1 MWIAE
6 GENGKFA
13 FQNVYTGRYIE
24 PNGSMVRVYNTVT
37 DNGYRF
43 DILNSTC
50 EGYYDIR
57 SYVSGEW
64 FMSCSY
70 DGKILSWFAGEGSEP
85 TVSEWTFEKVAIT
98 QEEIDEARRRYTS
111 DTQFSEDVVLYYT
124 RFSDLFN
131 DDSCTDLKS
140 TYKSMTDE
148 QMLNT
153 MEGFP
158 QIYIDIA
165 LKIKNGTWG
174 EYEKEFRTATYKPY
188 SDADNWGSFLKANPY
203 SKLNAP
209 TGITAKKGDILLV
222 FVDKEINSPSSLYL
236 EEIEGNNVFSSAS
249 VELKKGLNLIT
260 ATKGGSLFVTY
271 KVDTYRTTDTP
282 VLADYPDVNIHIE
295 GGTLNGYFDKSR
307 HTNEDWVKMQ
317 NLILKHDIV
326 NVKGEHAM
334 FHMHRDKVTAICP
347 DNIYESIDWW
357 DTIVMWEKELMGA
370 TQYADRW
377 NNMMLCAD
385 GEGQYM
391 FATYYYTYY
400 EYSTLKDILPK
411 DRVFANPGFAWGPAH
426 EIGHMNQG
434 AINIVSCTEV
444 SNNLFSNMVVQR
456 MGKTTTRGQK
466 MDVCYNDWKNHIP
479 FPLRGEVFSKTRMYW
494 QLYLYF
500 HEAGHDK
507 TFYPRLFEYLRETPL
522 SGTSGVNAKFNQL
535 RFAEACCEIAQMDLS
550 EFFEAWGFFIPMKNA
565 FVGDYGHHW
574 VYLLEEDAKASKARM
589 QKYEKKGGH
598 LMFLEDRIRKSPQ
611 KKSPFSDGKGYRA
624 NYADWDGERI
634 ADPKIGIYGQWMDY
648 IDESV
653 KAQGYYYA
661 VSQGVV
667 LIKEAENAGG
677 ALGFKLYNAETG
689 ELLTYTNKKS
699 MKVPSSAQGA
709 MLKVVAAQADGTDY
723 VVPHASQG
731 PAEMQKEALKGSI
744 GKAQVIL
751 NKIAADEVSVGRYYP
766 EAVANL
772 QELTN
777 KAIEAYSATV
787 NNSEYSY
794 AEWSMIIDEECNK
807 VLNNED
813 ARVLIKEGAT
823 FKMKSYRANY
833 RSYYLVGNYPNADKT
848 QNDEKDPVEWEIEYA
863 GAPGEYYLK
872 SASTGYYITEIG
884 VGGIGLATKEQV
896 DAIKFTVAYT
906 DAATVKFISVDD
918 ENMAVGLYDGGKV
931 AGIPVDDSG
940 AEWTVEIVKNNTA
953 EFYTQA
959 LEELM
964 AEANIKITE
973 VLNLDSLN
981 TMNIFNDNII
991 VLDNNLN
998 TYALDLL
1005 QTYYEV
1011 SEKAEAASVAQKQ
1024 KYVDTLRKQLL
1035 GVEGRYLLIAP
1046 IVTAGERVVWHYI
1059 ISNKTEKI
1067 VGISTSGRNKG
1078 VLTSVTD
1085 YETDDVLWSFVSTGK
1100 ANEYKLYNAGQKG
1113 FVYKKGTS
1121 ELRVSATED
1130 YLPVT
1135 VKYDA
1140 EVGGLVL
1147 SAAGRYFNE
1156 STSSVSLG
1164 ITNNTVYR
1172 IQTALI
1178 ETNKEVADVITVI
1191 ESVLPEANGN
1201 DAIYDLGGR
1210 RVEKPTRG
1218 IFIQNGKKVLVK

>member
-1 MWIAE
+1 MRLKFYLFAVLAMLFSTASAQLETGKVYRIKNAIYGPYVHEDPVTHLLRGDKQDNGNDKYAQMWIAE

-85 TVSEWTFEKVAIT
+85 TVSEWTFEEVAIT
-98 QEEIDEARRRYTS
+98 QEEIDEARRKYTS

-124 RFSDLFN
+124 RFRDLFN

-158 QIYIDIA
+158 QVYIDIA

-188 SDADNWGSFLKANPY
+188 SNADNWGSFLRANPY

-209 TGITAKKGDILLV
+209 TGITANKGDVLLV

-236 EEIEGNNVFSSAS
+236 EEVEGNNVFSSAS

-260 ATKGGSLFVTY
+260 ATKGGSLFITY

-426 EIGHMNQG
+426 EIGHMNQA

-466 MDVCYNDWKNHIP
+466 MDVCYNDWREKVP

-535 RFAEACCEIAQMDLS
+535 RFAEACCEVAQMDLS
-550 EFFEAWGFFIPMKNA
+550 EFFEVWGFFEPMDNA
-565 FVGDYGHHW
+565 NVNDYSSYY
-574 VYLLEEDAKASKARM
+574 VTLTEEDAEASRKRM
-589 QKYEKKGGH
+589 QQYSRKGGH
-598 LMFLEDRIRKSPQ
+598 LLFIEDRVKPSKRT
-611 KKSPFSDGKGYRA
+611 DGV
-624 NYADWDGERI
+624 DGNRLDYSEEVPVGS
-634 ADPKIGIYGQWMDY
+634 AGEVGQWGDY
-648 IDESV
+648 VDQSV
-653 KAQGYYYA
+653 KAQGYSYTLGTTN
-661 VSQGVV
+661 VKIHCS
-667 LIKEAENAGG
+667 ENAGG
-677 ALGFKLYNAETG
+677 AVGFKVYDNSGKLIGVSNTYSVRIPTG
-689 ELLTYTNKKS
+689 HWYDNI
-699 MKVPSSAQGA
+699 
-709 MLKVVAAQADGTDY
+709 KVVAAQADGTDAVIKPTNEDGSEEQQIEY
-723 VVPHASQG
+723 LNSLITA
-731 PAEMQKEALKGSI
+731 AEKILGLQTTGREIGNFYADALVRLDKLVEDA
-744 GKAQVIL
+744 KAAVDDKDTSVHQYNEWAAL
-751 NKIAADEVSVGRYYP
+751 IAAEIARLKSDLMARAY
-766 EAVANL
+766 L
-772 QELTN
+772 QELDVYRIINAKEKAYQLCYDKYGLKAN
-777 KAIEAYSATV
+777 KQTQTPITSDDKKWMVESSGELHHYYIKNKNGLYINDYQMNVGTSCSGE
-787 NNSEYSY
+787 NNST
-794 AEWSMIIDEECNK
+794 A
-807 VLNNED
+807 V
-813 ARVLIKEGAT
+813 AIK
-823 FKMKSYRANY
+823 ANY
-833 RSYYLVGNYPNADKT
+833 TDDGKVY
-848 QNDEKDPVEWEIEYA
+848 
-863 GAPGEYYLK
+863 
-872 SASTGYYITEIG
+872 
-884 VGGIGLATKEQV
+884 
-896 DAIKFTVAYT
+896 FTVMEGEEELYLTLNSDYKAVFSKSFT
-906 DAATVKFISVDD
+906 DAAT
-918 ENMAVGLYDGGKV
+918 
-931 AGIPVDDSG
+931 
-940 AEWTVEIVKNNTA
+940 WTVVRLEANNTGI
-953 EFYTQA
+953 Q
-959 LEELM
+959 EL
-964 AEANIKITE
+964 
-973 VLNLDSLN
+973 
-981 TMNIFNDNII
+981 
-991 VLDNNLN
+991 
-998 TYALDLL
+998 
-1005 QTYYEV
+1005 
-1011 SEKAEAASVAQKQ
+1011 
-1024 KYVDTLRKQLL
+1024 
-1035 GVEGRYLLIAP
+1035 
-1046 IVTAGERVVWHYI
+1046 
-1059 ISNKTEKI
+1059 KTE
-1067 VGISTSGRNKG
+1067 
-1078 VLTSVTD
+1078 
-1085 YETDDVLWSFVSTGK
+1085 
-1100 ANEYKLYNAGQKG
+1100 NEKMQG
-1113 FVYKKGTS
+1113 
-1121 ELRVSATED
+1121 
-1130 YLPVT
+1130 
-1135 VKYDA
+1135 
-1140 EVGGLVL
+1140 
-1147 SAAGRYFNE
+1147 
-1156 STSSVSLG
+1156 
-1164 ITNNTVYR
+1164 
-1172 IQTALI
+1172 
-1178 ETNKEVADVITVI
+1178 
-1191 ESVLPEANGN
+1191 
-1201 DAIYDLGGR
+1201 IYDLTGR
-1210 RVEKPTRG
+1210 RIQEITEPG
-1218 IFIQNGKKVLVK
+1218 IYIIDGKKTLIKY